1 MPGVTARS
9 AAKNQSKS
17 ARAKDAKN
25 ARRVE
30 AAIADNLIGCTYGRI
45 TRTLGNKMFR
55 ILDTKRDEHLGHIRG
70 KMARINLND
79 IVLLNIRDYESR
91 AQSEDAVYDIM
102 AVFKER
108 KDLNR
113 LIKTGI
119 IPAWLI
125 ASAEGEDDDNIF
137 DYSGDSDEDAATD
150 DENGGKVKK
159 SQKRKAAVESDVDSE
174 VDVDRI

>member
-30 AAIADNLIGCTYGRI
+30 AAITDNLIGCTYGRI

-55 ILDTKRDEHLGHIRG
+55 ILDTKRHEHLGHIRG
-70 KMARINLND
+70 KMARINVND

-108 KDLNR
+108 KDINR
-113 LIKTGI
+113 LIKAGI

-125 ASAEGEDDDNIF
+125 ATDGEDEDNIF
-137 DYSGDSDEDAATD
+137 DYSGNSDDDAATD
-150 DENGGKVKK
+150 DDDSGKVKK